1 MLTQKYR
8 KLIEDSFD
16 ATALG
21 LDNFNLEWK
30 SATSGDI
37 LAVTWRGDA
46 SYAWTLTVSGNGFWR
61 SSSTPGEVFANK
73 PEQSGLQPLQQVLAT
88 SVPRWVGRILSDMQ
102 TGKAY
107 VSAIE
112 SLRKDIFDSLEPSG
126 ESTFFSPD
134 ELARISGRLDELVA
148 SLAEAAKDNEELAK
162 KVANL
167 EGELNSVRTLFE
179 SMPKNTA
186 LRAVFSKLGRGLSK
200 LWESKEIRELA
211 VEKLKELAGPG
222 VGS

>member
-8 KLIEDSFD
+8 KQIEDSFD

-21 LDNFNLEWK
+21 LDNFSLEWK
-30 SATSGDI
+30 NATSGNI
-37 LAVTWRGDA
+37 LVVTWRGDA
-46 SYAWTLTVSGNGFWR
+46 SYAWTLTFTSNGYWH
-61 SSSTPGEVFANK
+61 SSSTPGEVFANN
-73 PEQSGLQPLQQVLAT
+73 PENSGLQGLPDLLAT
-88 SVPRWVGRILSDMQ
+88 SVPKWVGRILSDMQ
-102 TGKAY
+102 SGKAY

-112 SLRKDIFDSLEPSG
+112 NLRKEIFDSLEPTG

-134 ELARISGRLDELVA
+134 ESERINVRLDELVA
-148 SLAEAAKDNEELAK
+148 SLAEAAKDNDELAR

-167 EGELNSVRTLFE
+167 ESELSSVRTLFE

-186 LRAVFSKLGRGLSK
+186 LRAAFSKLGRGLSK

-211 VEKLKELAGPG
+211 VEKLRELAGPG
-222 VGS
+222 AGG